1 MELLPS
7 YETLVLV
14 SKTLVLV
21 SKSHFLFIFDV
32 KILAKYVGEVKVLKT
47 ILIFVC
53 CVLGLL

>member
-14 SKTLVLV
+14 SK
-21 SKSHFLFIFDV
+21 SHLLFIFDV

-47 ILIFVC
+47 IHTHIC
-53 CVLGLL
+53 LLCPWIIITN